1 MVAVIN
7 LTRKLS
13 CLIKWKPLNMKRIT
27 AFLIASSSLISTA
40 YALHPS
46 DIIDNPSKFS
56 DMWTQSAV
64 QAYSCKNIDYDST
77 LKIVQFDDT
86 FYQFPRFEGDP
97 KKDDRI
103 SSLTRPT
110 NTLILSEGMATVTTS
125 IAGRSLFGASE
136 DTPSHFSAGH
146 YTAVTAYPKYDP
158 AKIGK
163 GILEQDRL
171 LEGSEVQFK
180 GVVIDKKTGKLT
192 ALVSQNQA
200 SAGEAPK
207 FEEYEEEFE
216 CKSIP
221 KDDVATF
228 ADNAVRTLLASMAK
242 VRKEIAEA
250 PSVSNDGSAE
260 VQSTATPPIAQTVP
274 PKEDVSAEYD
284 AGPVGNMENPEPYIA
299 QVTKQIK
306 FALKCKDKD
315 GETIR
320 VAMFD
325 HPLRGFPSLKIESN
339 ELDLIRNKNYSLER
353 LRVTPKVRSVR
364 DFSPNSRQALIII
377 DGQMGDEIYPA
388 GLTYMVEMKDGEN
401 MYEGGTGTQ
410 LRESS
415 QLPSAMRPKISNE
428 YDDFSLT
435 MNGVRI
441 DRVTGDT
448 TLTMSWH
455 LVPDRAIKHKCT
467 ISKQPEKDA
476 AAMIY
481 DAFDGIRA
489 EIKRVTKKAVENKL

>member
-1 MVAVIN
+1 M
-7 LTRKLS
+7 
-13 CLIKWKPLNMKRIT
+13 WKSLNMKRIT

-56 DMWTQSAV
+56 EMWTQSAV

-86 FYQFPRFEGDP
+86 FYEFPRFEGDP

-136 DTPSHFSAGH
+136 DTPTHFSAGH

-158 AKIGK
+158 ARIGK

-180 GVVIDKKTGKLT
+180 GIVLDKKTGKLT

-200 SAGEAPK
+200 SADEAPN
-207 FEEYEEEFE
+207 FEEYEEQFD

-221 KDDVATF
+221 KNDVANF
-228 ADNAVRTLLASMAK
+228 ADKTVRTLLASMAK
-242 VRKEIAEA
+242 VRKEVAEA

-284 AGPVGNMENPEPYIA
+284 AGPVGNLENPEPYIA
-299 QVTKQIK
+299 QVIKQVK

-320 VAMFD
+320 VAMFE
-325 HPLRGFPSLKIESN
+325 HPLRGFPSIKIEHN
-339 ELDLIRNKNYSLER
+339 ENDLIRDKNYSLDR
-353 LRVTPKVRSVR
+353 LNVTPKVSSVR
-364 DFSPNSRQALIII
+364 DPSSNNRQALVII
-377 DGQMGDEIYPA
+377 DGKMGDEIYPA
-388 GLTYMVEMKDGEN
+388 GLTFMAEMEEGPN
-401 MYEGGTGTQ
+401 LYEGGATQ
-410 LRESS
+410 LRVSS
-415 QLPSAMRPKISNE
+415 QLPTAMRPKISNE
-428 YDDFSLT
+428 YDEFSLR
-435 MNGVRI
+435 MKKLQI

-448 TLTMSWH
+448 TITMAWS
-455 LVPDRAIKHKCT
+455 LVPNRAIKHKCA
-467 ISKQPEKDA
+467 ISKQPEKDVA
-476 AAMIY
+476 VMIS

-489 EIKRVTKKAVENKL
+489 EIKRVTKKAVENTL

>member
-1 MVAVIN
+1 MQ
-7 LTRKLS
+7 
-13 CLIKWKPLNMKRIT
+13 RIAT
-27 AFLIASSSLISTA
+27 FLIASTCLVSSA
-40 YALHPS
+40 YAMHPS
-46 DIIDNPSKFS
+46 DVIDNPSKFS
-56 DMWTQSAV
+56 DMWTQAVV
-64 QAYSCKNIDYDST
+64 QAFYCKNDDYGST
-77 LKIVQFDDT
+77 LKIVQFDDV
-86 FYQFPRFEGDP
+86 FYQFPRFKGDP
-97 KKDDRI
+97 KENDTII
-103 SSLTRPT
+103 SLGRPT
-110 NTLILSEGMATVTTS
+110 TTLIMSEGMATETTS
-125 IAGRSLFGASE
+125 IAGRSLFGATE
-136 DTPSHFSAGH
+136 DTPTHFSAGH

-180 GVVIDKKTGKLT
+180 GVVLDKKTGKLT

-207 FEEYEEEFE
+207 FEEYEEEFD

-221 KDDVATF
+221 KDEVESF

-242 VRKEIAEA
+242 VRNEITKA
-250 PSVSNDGSAE
+250 PSPSSSVEN
-260 VQSTATPPIAQTVP
+260 QTTATPPIAQTVP

-306 FALKCKDKD
+306 FALKCQDKHGD
-315 GETIR
+315 TIR

-339 ELDLIRNKNYSLER
+339 EIDLIRNKNYSLER

-364 DFSPNSRQALIII
+364 DFSPNSRQTLIII
-377 DGQMGDEIYPA
+377 DSQVGDEIYPA
-388 GLTYMVEMKDGEN
+388 GLTFMVEMKDGEN
-401 MYEGGTGTQ
+401 MYDGGTGTQ
-410 LRESS
+410 LRVSS
-415 QLPSAMRPKISNE
+415 QLPSAMRPNISNE
-428 YDDFSLT
+428 YDEFSLT

-448 TLTMSWH
+448 TLTMSWY
-455 LVPDRAIKHKCT
+455 LVPDRAIKHKCS
-467 ISKQPEKDA
+467 ISKQPEKDVA
-476 AAMIY
+476 KMIT
-481 DAFDGIRA
+481 DAFDGVKA
-489 EIKRVTKKAVENKL
+489 EIKRVSKKGPVNKL

>member
-1 MVAVIN
+1 
-7 LTRKLS
+7 
-13 CLIKWKPLNMKRIT
+13 MKRIAT
-27 AFLIASSSLISTA
+27 FLIASTCLVSSA
-40 YALHPS
+40 YAMHPS
-46 DIIDNPSKFS
+46 DVIDNPSKFS
-56 DMWTQSAV
+56 DMWTQAAV
-64 QAYSCKNIDYDST
+64 QAFYCKNDDYGST
-77 LKIVQFDDT
+77 LKIVQFDDV

-97 KKDDRI
+97 KKNDQII
-103 SSLTRPT
+103 SLGRPT
-110 NTLILSEGMATVTTS
+110 TTLILSEGMATETTS
-125 IAGRSLFGASE
+125 IAGRSLFGATE
-136 DTPSHFSAGH
+136 DTPTHFSAGH

-180 GVVIDKKTGKLT
+180 GIVLDKKSGKLT

-207 FEEYEEEFE
+207 YEEYEEKFE

-221 KDDVATF
+221 KDEVVSF

-242 VRKEIAEA
+242 VRNEIFKA
-250 PSVSNDGSAE
+250 PSPSNAGSAE
-260 VQSTATPPIAQTVP
+260 TNTIATPPIAQTVP

-299 QVTKQIK
+299 QVTKQLR
-306 FALKCKDKD
+306 FALKCKDND

-320 VAMFD
+320 VAMFN

-339 ELDLIRNKNYSLER
+339 EIELIKDKNYSLER

-388 GLTYMVEMKDGEN
+388 GLTFMVEMKDGEN
-401 MYEGGTGTQ
+401 MYDGGTGTQ

>member
-1 MVAVIN
+1 
-7 LTRKLS
+7 
-13 CLIKWKPLNMKRIT
+13 MKRIA
-27 AFLIASSSLISTA
+27 AFMFASISLVSTS
-40 YALHPS
+40 YAMHPS

-56 DMWTQSAV
+56 DMWTQAAV
-64 QAYSCKNIDYDST
+64 QAFSCKNVDYGST
-77 LKIVQFDDT
+77 LKIVQFDDV

-97 KKDDRI
+97 KKNDRI
-103 SSLTRPT
+103 ISLGRPT
-110 NTLILSEGMATVTTS
+110 STLILSEGMATETTS
-125 IAGRSLFGASE
+125 IAGRSLFGATE
-136 DTPSHFSAGH
+136 DTPTHFSAGH

-171 LEGSEVQFK
+171 LEGSEVQFN
-180 GVVIDKKTGKLT
+180 GVVLDKKTGKLT

-200 SAGEAPK
+200 ESGEAPK

-221 KDDVATF
+221 KDNVATF
-228 ADNAVRTLLASMAK
+228 ADKAVRTLLASMAK
-242 VRKEIAEA
+242 VRNEISKA
-250 PSVSNDGSAE
+250 PSPSNAGSAG
-260 VQSTATPPIAQTVP
+260 VQSTATPPIAQMVP

-284 AGPVGNMENPEPYIA
+284 AGPVGNMENPEPYIS

-339 ELDLIRNKNYSLER
+339 EIDLIRDKNYSLER

-364 DFSPNSRQALIII
+364 DFSPSSRQALIII

-410 LRESS
+410 LRVSS

-428 YDDFSLT
+428 YDEFSLT

-448 TLTMSWH
+448 TLTMSWPF
-455 LVPDRAIKHKCT
+455 VPDRAIKHKCT
-467 ISKQPEKDA
+467 ISKQPEKDTA
-476 AAMIY
+476 KMIT
-481 DAFDGIRA
+481 DAFEGIKD
-489 EIKRVTKKAVENKL
+489 EIKRVSKRGPVNKL